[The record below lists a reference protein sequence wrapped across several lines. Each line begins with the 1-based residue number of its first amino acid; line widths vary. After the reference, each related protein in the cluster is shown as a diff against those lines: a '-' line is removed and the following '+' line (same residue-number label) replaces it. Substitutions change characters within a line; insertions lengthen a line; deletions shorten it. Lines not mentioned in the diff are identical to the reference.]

1 MKAHSLVHSITSQ
14 YCMYEQTCIYTAYNP
29 QSQRKKKKKH
39 SRDFHNN
46 HFSQKTLNGDYSDYE
61 TLQGDTAWTF
71 IACQPW
77 KKHLQYTPTL
87 KKNPTYIC
95 MHVLHHQADPHLH
108 SSYTYKWTRKQTHGI
123 YCGLGCPRRISH
135 VPKTK
140 YLQIYFIFYLHSH
153 LAFCMFVLECAK
165 TCMCQCVHVLCR
177 SCLLRRWIKQKVHLI
192 CKTLQGK
199 HTHTHAHACIQHQNH
214 FRHRIYS

>member
-29 QSQRKKKKKH
+29 QSQRKKKKH

-77 KKHLQYTPTL
+77 KKNIYSTHPRWKKTL
-87 KKNPTYIC
+87 HIFACMFFTTRQTHIC
-95 MHVLHHQADPHLH
+95 TAVTHISEQESKHTAFTVDLVVPEEYLMSPRPNIYRLTSFFISILILH
-108 SSYTYKWTRKQTHGI
+108 S
-123 YCGLGCPRRISH
+123 
-135 VPKTK
+135 V
-140 YLQIYFIFYLHSH
+140 
-153 LAFCMFVLECAK
+153 
-165 TCMCQCVHVLCR
+165 
-177 SCLLRRWIKQKVHLI
+177 CL
-192 CKTLQGK
+192 
-199 HTHTHAHACIQHQNH
+199 
-214 FRHRIYS
+214 Y